1 MFNLSGWDD
10 SQRLEIGSPRQF
22 SPTGSTDMTVH
33 TFPITNDA
41 RPPGSGLLH
50 ALEQWRDADG
60 TAPAP
65 AHDLE
70 HRAID
75 ANRALIE
82 QAKGALMLRYGMDHF
97 QAFALLVRWSR
108 LTHTPVQSL
117 AETLVH
123 GLGEANTFTDVRHRP
138 LIRWLEDQLSQTDP

>member
-1 MFNLSGWDD
+1 MFYLSGWDD
-10 SQRLEIGSPRQF
+10 SQRLEVGSPRQVLF
-22 SPTGSTDMTVH
+22 QREHGMTVH
-33 TFPITNDA
+33 TFPITNEA
-41 RPPGSGLLH
+41 RRPGSGLLD

-60 TAPAP
+60 SAPSQASG
-65 AHDLE
+65 LE

-108 LTHTPVQSL
+108 LTHTPVHSL
-117 AETLVH
+117 AGTLVH
-123 GLGEANTFTDVRHRP
+123 GLGEANTDARHRP
-138 LIRWLEDQLSQTDP
+138 LIRWLEDQLRQTDP

>member
-1 MFNLSGWDD
+1 
-10 SQRLEIGSPRQF
+10 
-22 SPTGSTDMTVH
+22 MTVH
-33 TFPITNDA
+33 TFPMTNDA
-41 RPPGSGLLH
+41 RHPGSGLLH

-60 TAPAP
+60 TAPSP

-108 LTHTPVQSL
+108 LTHTPVQGL

-123 GLGEANTFTDVRHRP
+123 GLGEANTFTDARHRP
-138 LIRWLEDQLSQTDP
+138 LIRWLEDQLRQTDS